1 MINCGGYPVT
11 HRCPSTIR
19 IVSSWGFVWLSWC
32 GRLYFLPLPWPQ
44 RTPQHLIW
52 SPARD
57 VLGDWTC
64 LRASPGLAEPHC
76 LYLHR
81 LYPPQELPSLP
92 VSCLLY
98 SPSSPSLCVFWAD
111 SPFCLLFPPVA
122 PCFPPILLPPQT
134 LYRMTSSHRSTSRNS
149 SGDQPS
155 YSSLSAGCVFLYLVC
170 LGGQRW
176 HQLLQ
181 R

>member
-76 LYLHR
+76 LYLRR
-81 LYPPQELPSLP
+81 LYPPQELPSLL
-92 VSCLLY
+92 VSCPLY
-98 SPSSPSLCVFWAD
+98 SPSSPSLCVLELI
-111 SPFCLLFPPVA
+111 LLSV
-122 PCFPPILLPPQT
+122 CFFLPSHRVFLPSYCHLKLFTEWCPPIAPPP
-134 LYRMTSSHRSTSRNS
+134 
-149 SGDQPS
+149 GIP
-155 YSSLSAGCVFLYLVC
+155 
-170 LGGQRW
+170 LGISPPTA
-176 HQLLQ
+176 L
-181 R
+181 